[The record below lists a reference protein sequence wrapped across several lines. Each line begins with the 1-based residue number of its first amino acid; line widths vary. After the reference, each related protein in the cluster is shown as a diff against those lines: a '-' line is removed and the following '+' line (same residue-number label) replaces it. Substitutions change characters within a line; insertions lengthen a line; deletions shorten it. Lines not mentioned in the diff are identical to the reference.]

1 MTLSSYQALS
11 YDLTFAA
18 VVSDTAAAAGR
29 GSPDTAV
36 ASLFFTVIT

>member
-18 VVSDTAAAAGR
+18 VVSDAAGR